1 MPVYNAPIA
10 SLSTLTP
17 LQQENLIIMADTD
30 VRSILQ
36 SLEAVKAMQVEQAAQ
51 NDDTRSL
58 ISKVRNSTT
67 LDKQVTIEKTSFVL
81 TGVIWIAQC
90 VHDLDDLRP
99 VVSIYD
105 ATGDQQLIQFVA
117 KTNTSGIVELTQAQ
131 YNDNAFPLTISLN
144 GRAKGAYV
152 YKEGDSASMPGW
164 NAGFN
169 TYYAYL
175 NRFGYPGFEGSYQQN
190 PVIKAA
196 FLTPYDFFVY
206 THQDN
211 DVFAKIDSRSALSF
225 YITITR
231 QEYETKRLQ
240 PGVIIL

>member
-17 LQQENLIIMADTD
+17 QQQENLILMADTD

-36 SLEAVKAMQVEQAAQ
+36 SLEAVKAIQVEQAVQ
-51 NDDTRSL
+51 DSNTRL
-58 ISKVRNSTT
+58 LLSKVRNSTT
-67 LDKQVTIEKTSFVL
+67 LDKQVVIDKTSFVL
-81 TGVIWIAQC
+81 TGAIWIAQC

-105 ATGDQQLIQFVA
+105 AAGDQQLIQFVA
-117 KTNTSGIVELTQAQ
+117 KTNTSGIIELTQTQ
-131 YNDNAFPLTISLN
+131 YNENAFPLTVSLS
-144 GRAKGAYV
+144 GRASGAYA
-152 YKEGDSASMPGW
+152 YKEGDTASMPGW
-164 NAGFN
+164 NASFKVYFG
-169 TYYAYL
+169 YL
-175 NRFGYPGFEGSYQQN
+175 NRFGYPGFEGGYSQIPYIYQ
-190 PVIKAA
+190 A

-206 THQDN
+206 THQGD
-211 DVFAKIDSRSALSF
+211 DIFGKIDSRNALSS

-240 PGVIIL
+240 PGVIII